1 MDIHSLCKLGDLKN
15 LRICCEKLKTLTKNN
30 DFLYKTNS
38 NGEFVLDVT
47 VLNENFDC
55 CKYLFETYDAN
66 PLKVNEVGQTA
77 FSYSLEQGCI
87 KFLKYFIEKR
97 KNFSPAFPIEDFLTK
112 VAVNKT
118 GMCSFS
124 VVLESSHPDCGKTL
138 IYLIEICQLNF
149 QLKKTLFIEV
159 VKISNILLIEYILNF
174 DSQKPEDRKEL
185 LNLNF
190 NPESNFG
197 KKSLLSE
204 AKTTPLIYAIEKEDR
219 QLINFLL
226 AEDDIDVNG
235 LNMPLN
241 DTSPLHSAIKMND
254 IETVMLLLEKNVNKD
269 MAVFGTFPIELVIK
283 IRADLLNNIESKI
296 AQENWIIFELL
307 ATTSNEG
314 HLINKVGMCSLDY
327 AVKNKVTDVIKH
339 FVSLKCDIFKRKNKL
354 GKAPIDYA
362 DKEYAKFLEDN
373 FK

>member
-1 MDIHSLCKLGDLKN
+1 MDIHSICKLGDLKN

-38 NGEFVLDVT
+38 NGEFILDVT

-66 PLKVNEVGQTA
+66 PLKINELGQTA
-77 FSYSLEQGCI
+77 FSYSLEQGRI

-97 KNFSPAFPIEDFLTK
+97 KNFSPAIPIEDFLTK
-112 VAVNKT
+112 TPVNKT

-124 VVLESSHPDCGKTL
+124 VVLESSHPNSAKTL
-138 IYLIEICQLNF
+138 IYLIEICHLNF

-159 VKISNILLIEYILNF
+159 IKISNILLIEYILNI
-174 DSQKPEDRKEL
+174 DSQRPEERKEL

-226 AEDDIDVNG
+226 AEDDVDVNG
-235 LNMPLN
+235 VNMPLN
-241 DTSPLHSAIKMND
+241 DTSPLHSAIKIND
-254 IETVMLLLEKNVNKD
+254 IETVMLLLDRDVNKD
-269 MAVFGTFPIELVIK
+269 MAVCGILPMEQVIK
-283 IRADLLNNIESKI
+283 TRVELLNNTESKN
-296 AQENWIIFELL
+296 AQENWMIFELL
-307 ATTSNEG
+307 ATVPNEG
-314 HLINKVGMCSLDY
+314 HLINKVGMCPLDY

-339 FVSLKCDIFKRKNKL
+339 FVGLKCDIFKRKNKL

-362 DKEYAKFLEDN
+362 DKEYANFLEDN